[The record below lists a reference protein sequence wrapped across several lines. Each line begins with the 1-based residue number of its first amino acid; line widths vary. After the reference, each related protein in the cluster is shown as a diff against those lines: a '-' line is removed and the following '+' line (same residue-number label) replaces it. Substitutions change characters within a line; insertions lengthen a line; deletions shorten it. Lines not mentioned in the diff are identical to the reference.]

1 MERNYNDGKRDGKE
15 VWYYKNG
22 QISYEG
28 NYKDGKKFGKWTYFN
43 EDGSLKK
50 VEEF

>member
-1 MERNYNDGKRDGKE
+1 MERNHKDGKRDGKE
-15 VWYYKNG
+15 IWYYENG

-28 NYKDGKKFGKWTYFN
+28 NYKDGKEVGKWTYYN

-50 VEEF
+50 MEGF